1 MQGVRVPVHQVQD
14 RESVSMRTVKK
25 DRRATR
31 WAKDRARWAEDAR
44 YQAKQ
49 RERAERLSK
58 SLKGA

>member
-1 MQGVRVPVHQVQD
+1 
-14 RESVSMRTVKK
+14 MRTVKK